1 MDPAVGTDASSTT
14 PAQGSASHTPA
25 QSTVVK
31 AEKPAASTGPVVYPI
46 EGLSPYSSKWTIKAR
61 VTQKSAIKEYSTPKG
76 EGRLFNVT
84 LMDESGEIRATGF
97 NQVVTEF
104 YDRLQEGKVYYISKA
119 RVNLAKKKFSPL
131 NNEYELGLEKN
142 TEIVE
147 VSTILLAQQSI
158 LTTMQVYRSH

>member
-1 MDPAVGTDASSTT
+1 MDPSPNTDGSSTT
-14 PAQGSASHTPA
+14 PPAASTGNTPA
-25 QSTVVK
+25 QSTIVK
-31 AEKPAASTGPVVYPI
+31 AEKAAAPTGPVVYPI

-61 VTQKSAIKEYSTPKG
+61 VTQKSTIKEYSTPKG

-97 NQVVTEF
+97 NQSVTEF

-131 NNEYELGLEKN
+131 NNEYELGLERN

-147 VSTILLAQQSI
+147 VCTPFLVLQLL
-158 LTTMQVYRSH
+158 LTAVQVHRPD